1 MCQYAFDAY
10 CLDNPGNHSSPSS
23 PSPNWHGGDENAYLR
38 WLREQVQS
46 GPELRQRLK
55 IAARARCLG
64 RMLKLTDPYSV
75 VLRVAINNL
84 NKTKR
89 KYL

>member
-10 CLDNPGNHSSPSS
+10 CLDTPGNHSSPFS
-23 PSPNWHGGDENAYLR
+23 PSPNWHGDENAYLR
-38 WLREQVQS
+38 WLRERFQS
-46 GPELRQRLK
+46 SPEFRQRLK

-64 RMLKLTDPYSV
+64 RMLKLTGPYSDI
-75 VLRVAINNL
+75 LRVAIDNL

-89 KYL
+89 KNL